1 MYIIRLSL
9 LGAILGNLLVGAAAQ
24 TDLPSVTHSGYLSTN
39 KSDNSELFYAYYEAQ
54 TDAAPGTSAPVLL
67 WLQVRPDNLC
77 KRDQHS
83 SVVRHGLLYRE
94 AQAVPACSVICTSWV
109 LLG

>member
-39 KSDNSELFYAYYEAQ
+39 KSDNSELFYAYYEAEK
-54 TDAAPGTSAPVLL
+54 DAAPGTSAPVLL
-67 WLQVRPDNLC
+67 WLQVRPDNLASMITT
-77 KRDQHS
+77 RVS
-83 SVVRHGLLYRE
+83 SVMECCTGRPRLCQHVR
-94 AQAVPACSVICTSWV
+94 
-109 LLG
+109 